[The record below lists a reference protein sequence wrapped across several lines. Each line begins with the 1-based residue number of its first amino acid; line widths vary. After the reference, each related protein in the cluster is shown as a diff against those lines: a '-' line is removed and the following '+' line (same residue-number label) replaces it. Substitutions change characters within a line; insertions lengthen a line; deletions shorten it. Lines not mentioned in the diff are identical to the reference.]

1 MAEEVRTHVEY
12 DRLCCRY
19 DRESVDELLPTH
31 QVRECFHQLGCDHL
45 EYVIESLRSSTAQ
58 TLS

>member
-1 MAEEVRTHVEY
+1 MRTHVEY
-12 DRLCCRY
+12 DRLCRRY
-19 DRESVDELLPTH
+19 DRESVDELLTTH